1 MVQYRVSSKD
11 LYGINIEGDLI
22 SNELSL
28 EVSGRIDPLL
38 KIIQPEIVSGNTT
51 FNACSA
57 SQQTALLTARADAST
72 YAETAKNYL
81 VNNRAGALYQL
92 WFGVYDIARYNKAKS
107 HFNLISNAID
117 TVTVNF
123 DCTCTD
129 PFYAYV
135 YPSSPYNIYL
145 CNSFWSASATGTDSK
160 AGTLIHEMS
169 HFIVLGGTDDY
180 IYGKNGAKS
189 LAISNPANA
198 VMNADNHEYFAENTP
213 PTADNAAA
221 YTLNE
226 ISYNFGIQASGS
238 SSISHTFTL
247 TSTGDVNLAIGQLAV
262 TTEFIL
268 IDDLCSNNSIGMG
281 NACTF
286 KISFAPS
293 STGIKNGTVTIPS
306 NSIIENNISLSG
318 IGTVSTSVTISGS
331 TGASGVALSYMDG
344 TPKTVTSDANGNYS
358 FTVPVGWS
366 GTVTPAH
373 SCYTFNPASR
383 NYSNLSTT
391 QTNQNYTSTFTAANG
406 CVNTSVEISATNQG
420 NYGLAPGSSL
430 RKSYTGV
437 DNGPVKVD
445 GNGGNVIAA
454 ERVIYY
460 AGGVPTSFTEMMGL
474 PSTQI
479 DDEYWFP
486 WYDNV
491 NIDTNL
497 RFGNVSGAP
506 ASVQVFIGGVEMPGS
521 PFALTASGAGQS
533 LRVSFA
539 GVNNGP
545 VHIVSTQPIVAAE
558 RIIYNPTGSLPT
570 SFSEMMGLPASQV
583 NTTFV
588 FPWYNNLFL
597 DTQLR
602 FANVSGST
610 ATVNVYIGGTLMPG
624 SPFTLPAS
632 GAGQSKLISFAGID
646 SGPVR
651 IVSNQPIVASER
663 TIYNPGT
670 GNTSFTE
677 MMGLPESL
685 VNTTYYFPWYNNLFL
700 DTQLRFGNVSGVPA
714 SVRVYIGGVEM
725 AGSPFA
731 LTASGTGQSLRIS
744 FAGIDNGPVKIV
756 SDQPIVA
763 AEREI
768 YLIGGVPVSFTEM
781 MGLPNS
787 LLNSSYWFPWY
798 NNLYLDTQLR
808 FGAP

>member
-1 MVQYRVSSKD
+1 MKSYYSKIFLLIIPFFLSLFFGGQISAEAQSKSDVSVQLLVEGVSFSSPQAVLVRIIITNNTAKDLRILSWYTPDNGILEPLFNVTRNGESSDYLGALYKRPDPTEQDYIKLAAGKSVEYIVDLSKYYSFIKSGTYVVQYRVSSKD

-373 SCYTFNPASR
+373 SCYT
-383 NYSNLSTT
+383 
-391 QTNQNYTSTFTAANG
+391 
-406 CVNTSVEISATNQG
+406 SAFLLHLQ
-420 NYGLAPGSSL
+420 PG
-430 RKSYTGV
+430 K
-437 DNGPVKVD
+437 P
-445 GNGGNVIAA
+445 
-454 ERVIYY
+454 
-460 AGGVPTSFTEMMGL
+460 
-474 PSTQI
+474 
-479 DDEYWFP
+479 
-486 WYDNV
+486 
-491 NIDTNL
+491 
-497 RFGNVSGAP
+497 
-506 ASVQVFIGGVEMPGS
+506 
-521 PFALTASGAGQS
+521 
-533 LRVSFA
+533 
-539 GVNNGP
+539 
-545 VHIVSTQPIVAAE
+545 
-558 RIIYNPTGSLPT
+558 
-570 SFSEMMGLPASQV
+570 
-583 NTTFV
+583 
-588 FPWYNNLFL
+588 
-597 DTQLR
+597 
-602 FANVSGST
+602 
-610 ATVNVYIGGTLMPG
+610 
-624 SPFTLPAS
+624 
-632 GAGQSKLISFAGID
+632 
-646 SGPVR
+646 
-651 IVSNQPIVASER
+651 
-663 TIYNPGT
+663 
-670 GNTSFTE
+670 
-677 MMGLPESL
+677 
-685 VNTTYYFPWYNNLFL
+685 
-700 DTQLRFGNVSGVPA
+700 
-714 SVRVYIGGVEM
+714 
-725 AGSPFA
+725 
-731 LTASGTGQSLRIS
+731 
-744 FAGIDNGPVKIV
+744 
-756 SDQPIVA
+756 
-763 AEREI
+763 
-768 YLIGGVPVSFTEM
+768 
-781 MGLPNS
+781 
-787 LLNSSYWFPWY
+787 
-798 NNLYLDTQLR
+798 
-808 FGAP
+808 